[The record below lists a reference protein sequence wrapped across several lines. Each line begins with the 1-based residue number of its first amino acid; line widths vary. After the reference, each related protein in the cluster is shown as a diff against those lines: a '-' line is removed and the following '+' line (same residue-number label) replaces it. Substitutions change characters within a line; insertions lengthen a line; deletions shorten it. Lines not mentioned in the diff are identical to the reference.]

1 MASLLR
7 RGESVESGDLTDIDR
22 YIARARTVLSLL
34 ALVSIYL
41 DPVVGGPF
49 TLELLALVVLGLH
62 LAYSVATM
70 LLTAHFGSSPRAAR
84 MCEALDV
91 LFATAVAL
99 VTEGLNSP
107 SYVFFCFAIVAA
119 GCREGLRATLR
130 ITLASMVLYSASMLL
145 LDEAGRSYVMRPAY
159 LGLIGCLVG
168 FLGQQRLSFE
178 RQIRELETAAQRH
191 AIARSLH
198 DGYVQALAGV
208 NLKLETCRELL
219 VRAEPTAALDG
230 LEELQAGVAREYDEV
245 RAFIRKLADAP
256 VPKSRPG
263 PLALDTLFHLRV
275 EVDAKGELTEQ
286 VLQILLEA
294 VRNCRQHGKAR
305 SAEVRATTMPEVV
318 NIAIVDDG
326 VGFGPSATAPWSI
339 ASRVAESGGRLTIF
353 PRDVPGANLH
363 IELPIG

>member
-119 GCREGLRATLR
+119 GCREGRSPGRHVLRQLRQLRLVRLVARGQVGALR
-130 ITLASMVLYSASMLL
+130 IH
-145 LDEAGRSYVMRPAY
+145 GRR
-159 LGLIGCLVG
+159 G
-168 FLGQQRLSFE
+168 
-178 RQIRELETAAQRH
+178 
-191 AIARSLH
+191 
-198 DGYVQALAGV
+198 
-208 NLKLETCRELL
+208 
-219 VRAEPTAALDG
+219 
-230 LEELQAGVAREYDEV
+230 
-245 RAFIRKLADAP
+245 
-256 VPKSRPG
+256 PG
-263 PLALDTLFHLRV
+263 GSH
-275 EVDAKGELTEQ
+275 
-286 VLQILLEA
+286 
-294 VRNCRQHGKAR
+294 
-305 SAEVRATTMPEVV
+305 
-318 NIAIVDDG
+318 
-326 VGFGPSATAPWSI
+326 SI
-339 ASRVAESGGRLTIF
+339 W
-353 PRDVPGANLH
+353 
-363 IELPIG
+363 

>member
-1 MASLLR
+1 
-7 RGESVESGDLTDIDR
+7 VERDDLSDIDR

-41 DPVVGGPF
+41 DPVIGGPF
-49 TLELLALVVLGLH
+49 SIELVALVVLALH
-62 LAYSVATM
+62 LAYSVAT
-70 LLTAHFGSSPRAAR
+70 LVLTVRLGSSPRAAR
-84 MCEALDV
+84 ICEGLDV

-107 SYVFFCFAIVAA
+107 SYVFFCFAIIAA
-119 GCREGLRATLR
+119 ACREGLRATLR
-130 ITLASMVLYSASMLL
+130 ITVVSMVLYGASMLL

-159 LGLIGCLVG
+159 LGLIGFLVG

-178 RQIRELETAAQRH
+178 SKIRELETAAQRH
-191 AIARSLH
+191 DIARSLH

-256 VPKSRPG
+256 APKALPR

-275 EVDAKGELTEQ
+275 EVAAKGDLTEQ

-294 VRNCRQHGKAR
+294 VRNCRLHGKAR
-305 SAEVRATTMPEVV
+305 SAEVRAIATSGAIR
-318 NIAIVDDG
+318 IAIADDG

-339 ASRVAESGGRLTIF
+339 ASRVAESGGRLTIL
-353 PRDVPGANLH
+353 PSDAHGATLR
-363 IELPIG
+363 IELPIS

>member
-1 MASLLR
+1 
-7 RGESVESGDLTDIDR
+7 VEPSDLSDIDR

-49 TLELLALVVLGLH
+49 SIEQLTLIVLALH
-62 LAYSVATM
+62 LTYSLAAM
-70 LLTAHFGSSPRAAR
+70 LLTARLGRFQRGVRI
-84 MCEALDV
+84 CEGLDV
-91 LFATAVAL
+91 LFATAIAL

-119 GCREGLRATLR
+119 ACREGLWATLR
-130 ITLASMVLYSASMLL
+130 ITIASMVLYSTSILL

-178 RQIRELETAAQRH
+178 RQIRELETTAQRH
-191 AIARSLH
+191 RIARSLH

-208 NLKLETCRELL
+208 NLKLETCRQLL
-219 VRAEPTAALDG
+219 ARAEPSAALDG

-256 VPKSRPG
+256 DPNRVAGR
-263 PLALDTLFHLRV
+263 LALDTLFHLRI
-275 EVDAKGELTEQ
+275 ELASKGELTEQ

-294 VRNCRQHGKAR
+294 VRNCRMHGKAR
-305 SAEVRATTMPEVV
+305 SAEVRATTTSGVLH
-318 NIAIVDDG
+318 IAVVDDG
-326 VGFGPSATAPWSI
+326 VGFSPSATAPWSI
-339 ASRVAESGGRLTIF
+339 ASRVAESGGRLTIL
-353 PRDVPGANLH
+353 PAEAQGANLH
-363 IELPIG
+363 IELPIA

>member
-1 MASLLR
+1 M
-7 RGESVESGDLTDIDR
+7 
-22 YIARARTVLSLL
+22 L
-34 ALVSIYL
+34 ALL
-41 DPVVGGPF
+41 
-49 TLELLALVVLGLH
+49 VLGLH
-62 LAYSVATM
+62 LAYSVAAM
-70 LLTAHFGSSPRAAR
+70 LLTSRLGSSPRAVR
-84 MCEALDV
+84 ICETLDV
-91 LFATAVAL
+91 LFATAIAL

-119 GCREGLRATLR
+119 ACRDGLRATLR
-130 ITLASMVLYSASMLL
+130 ITIASMVFYSASMLL

-191 AIARSLH
+191 HIARSLH

-219 VRAEPTAALDG
+219 ARAEPTAALDG
-230 LEELQAGVAREYDEV
+230 LEELQASVAREYDEV

-256 VPKSRPG
+256 DSKRLAGRV
-263 PLALDTLFHLRV
+263 ALDTLFHLQV
-275 EVDAKGELTEQ
+275 EVASKGELTEQ

-305 SAEVRATTMPEVV
+305 SAKVRATTSSGALH
-318 NIAIVDDG
+318 IAIVDDG
-326 VGFGPSATAPWSI
+326 VGFSPSATAPWSI
-339 ASRVAESGGRLTIF
+339 ASRVAESGGRLTI
-353 PRDVPGANLH
+353 VPSDASGANLH
-363 IELPIG
+363 IELPID

>member
-1 MASLLR
+1 
-7 RGESVESGDLTDIDR
+7 VERGDLSDIDC

-49 TLELLALVVLGLH
+49 SIELLALVVLGLH
-62 LAYSVATM
+62 LAYSIATV
-70 LLTAHFGSSPRAAR
+70 LLTARLGSSPRGVR
-84 MCEALDV
+84 ICEALDV
-91 LFATAVAL
+91 LFATAIAL

-119 GCREGLRATLR
+119 ASREGLRATLR
-130 ITLASMVLYSASMLL
+130 ITIASMVLYSASMLL
-145 LDEAGRSYVMRPAY
+145 LHEGGRSYVMRPAY

-178 RQIRELETAAQRH
+178 RQIRELQTVAQRH
-191 AIARSLH
+191 RIARSLH

-219 VRAEPTAALDG
+219 ARAEPIAALDG
-230 LEELQAGVAREYDEV
+230 LEDLQAGVAREYDEV

-256 VPKSRPG
+256 HPNRVAGRR
-263 PLALDTLFHLRV
+263 ALDTLFHLQV
-275 EVDAKGELTEQ
+275 EVASKGELTEQ

-294 VRNCRQHGKAR
+294 VRNCRLHGKAR
-305 SAEVRATTMPEVV
+305 SAAVRATTVSGV
-318 NIAIVDDG
+318 LHIAIVDDG

-339 ASRVAESGGRLTIF
+339 ASRVAESGGRLKI
-353 PRDVPGANLH
+353 VPSDASGANLH
-363 IELPIG
+363 IELPID